1 MKQYVA
7 TFFSHF
13 GAVRFHK
20 LCLAKGWQAHLAPV
34 PRTLSS
40 SCGTCV
46 IFTTE
51 VLEINAHWQSEIIT
65 SELEQLVLSENNNY
79 SPLFQA
85 NDI

>member
-20 LCLAKGWQAHLAPV
+20 LCLSKGWQAHLAPV

-79 SPLFQA
+79 SPFFQA